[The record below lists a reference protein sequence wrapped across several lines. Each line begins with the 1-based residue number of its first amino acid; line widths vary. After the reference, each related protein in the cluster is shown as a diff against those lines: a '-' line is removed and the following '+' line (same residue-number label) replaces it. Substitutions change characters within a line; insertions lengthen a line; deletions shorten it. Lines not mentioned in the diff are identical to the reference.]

1 MFIFWCRSFSC
12 NRLAVLIWKMVP
24 KTTNKNT
31 HYHLGYLY
39 KKFLYLLLHT
49 WKHLTFSLPP
59 SNYSIVHTLRLA
71 CPEFCGKTSWLFW
84 KGWCHQGD
92 QASSFCVWVK
102 LPRLA
107 RVPLKRLRVGPQES
121 SLVQL
126 PIVPGHRCHA
136 DTCSCGQTGSALS
149 CNSSRFAF
157 LGLVFA
163 GSLGLS
169 SLRASLAQNIVRTP
183 LHGRDY
189 WTPRMTPLW
198 MTERRVPVAFGGH
211 FCLWNVR
218 PRFPLHRRPS
228 CCYLVHWAPRILMPK
243 RIRNRQQA
251 TPS

>member
-149 CNSSRFAF
+149 WNSGFASCAQRWHAQQ
-157 LGLVFA
+157 LWRVA
-163 GSLGLS
+163 VTNMHSLGNTLK
-169 SLRASLAQNIVRTP
+169 LPRPVFITKIVKTRKSFVCFFLWST
-183 LHGRDY
+183 LY
-189 WTPRMTPLW
+189 WECCVKTHFDIMSK
-198 MTERRVPVAFGGH
+198 RR
-211 FCLWNVR
+211 L
-218 PRFPLHRRPS
+218 
-228 CCYLVHWAPRILMPK
+228 
-243 RIRNRQQA
+243 
-251 TPS
+251 